1 MKESEQRNKKRVSL
15 GCVVV
20 AFKVLLNGKG
30 EEWPNDEQK
39 KKKKK
44 KKKKKSV
51 ITGASVCSV
60 WMSEREERE
69 RKITT

>member
-39 KKKKK
+39 KKKRKK
-44 KKKKKSV
+44 EKKSV
-51 ITGASVCSV
+51 ITGASVCSM
-60 WMSEREERE
+60 WMSEREEKE